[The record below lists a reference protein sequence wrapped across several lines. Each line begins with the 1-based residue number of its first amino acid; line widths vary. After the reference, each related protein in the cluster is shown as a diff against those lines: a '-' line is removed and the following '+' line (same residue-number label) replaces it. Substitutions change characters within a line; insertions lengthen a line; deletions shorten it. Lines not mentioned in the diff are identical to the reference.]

1 MSKIKRPSWRAGL
14 LLAVIAISA
23 TALTLSVTN
32 LIRYQIDSNKT
43 AEQIALVQEIAHNKN
58 PDSKTTDFA
67 EPNLAPGDSGLS
79 ALSFAELKNLNPDT
93 TGWVEIAGT
102 NIDYPFVQTSDN
114 DFYLNHSFNRAENSA
129 GWIFLDYRNDPKN
142 LSKNTILY
150 GHGRFDNTMFGSL
163 KNILTS
169 GWLNNPDNYYIRLS
183 TESKNTL
190 WQVFSA
196 YKIPT
201 TNDYIA
207 VNFATDADFLNWANK
222 LKSRSAYDFGLELS
236 AADYVLTLSTCYN
249 ESEKVVLHAKLL
261 KSAPRV

>member
-1 MSKIKRPSWRAGL
+1 MPKSKKLTWRAGL
-14 LLAVIAISA
+14 LLAVIIISA
-23 TALTLSVTN
+23 TVLTLSAIN
-32 LIRYQIDSNKT
+32 LVRYQIDSHKT
-43 AEQIALVQEIAHNKN
+43 SEQITFVQEIAKN
-58 PDSKTTDFA
+58 QTPDK
-67 EPNLAPGDSGLS
+67 PLNDSLS
-79 ALSFAELKNLNPDT
+79 ALSFAELKSLNPDT
-93 TGWVEIAGT
+93 AGWIEISGT

-183 TESKNTL
+183 TETKNTL
-190 WQVFSA
+190 WQVFSV

-201 TNDYIA
+201 TNDYIT
-207 VNFATDADFLNWANK
+207 VDFATDADFLDWANK
-222 LKSRSAYDFGLELS
+222 LKTRSAHNFALELS
-236 AADYVLTLSTCYN
+236 SADYVLTLSTCYN
-249 ESEKVVLHAKLL
+249 GSEKVVLHAKLL
-261 KSAPRV
+261 KSEPRV